1 MKNEETESFFHVEV
15 WRENAF
21 HFISQLEKG
30 QILSADNIVELAESD
45 PELAS
50 PPPRG
55 TWQMPI
61 AEAECVDKLIFTG
74 KVGPKV
80 PYLPINPIYRVT

>member
-1 MKNEETESFFHVEV
+1 MQNEETESFFHIEV
-15 WRENAF
+15 WKENAF
-21 HFISQLEKG
+21 HFISNLEKG

-45 PELAS
+45 PEIAS
-50 PPPRG
+50 PPPSG
-55 TWQMPI
+55 TWQWPI

-74 KVGPKV
+74 KVAPKV